1 MSNSH
6 LLIAGSIAIDTIV
19 TPHEQRENILGGS
32 VTYALAAAHY
42 YCPSSVVG
50 IIGSDFPPEGHDLYR
65 KLAVNLDDLQ
75 EAKGQTFR
83 WGGRY
88 NENWNKRDT
97 LFTELGVFAD
107 FSPTLSNINQNVKT
121 ALLANIHPDLQQTV
135 IDQCNAEL
143 IVLDTMDLWINTTRP
158 QLDKVLKYVSIL
170 LVNKSE
176 AELLTGYSSP
186 EKTGQKLLQYGMEKV
201 VIKLGS
207 HGALLIDKENQ
218 IRIGAYPVENVVDPT
233 GAGDVFAGAFAGVL
247 NSHGTAKEA
256 LVQASALASICVE
269 GFGVEKI
276 LECERGEIAKR
287 ASYLEGTLD
296 L

>member
-19 TPHEQRENILGGS
+19 TPHERREDVLGGS
-32 VTYALAAAHY
+32 VTYALVAAHSF
-42 YCPSSVVG
+42 CSTSVVG
-50 IIGSDFPPEGHDLYR
+50 IIGSDFPQKGYNLYR

-88 NENWNKRDT
+88 NKNWNERDT

-107 FSPTLSNINQNVKT
+107 FSPALSNINQNVKT

-143 IVLDTMDLWINTTRP
+143 IVLDTMNLWINTTRL
-158 QLDKVLKYVSIL
+158 QLDNVLKYVSIL

-207 HGALLIDKENQ
+207 HGALLIDKINQ
-218 IRIGAYPVENVVDPT
+218 IRIGAYPVKNVVDPT

-247 NSHGTAKEA
+247 NSHGTAREA

-276 LECERGEIAKR
+276 LECDRGETAKR
-287 ASYLEGTLD
+287 VSYLEGTLE